1 MRLFLAVLAAFVF
14 GLAQAGQPTY
24 TLRFNHVHTPNDPYH
39 QAWLDWGEAVFQRT
53 NGDVKIE
60 VYHSAQLG
68 VEEDIIEQMRA
79 GAPIAQNTDAGR
91 MGNYIPEFTV
101 MTLPYFV
108 ETLEEIDQL
117 NRLPIVQEWKK
128 RLEDEF
134 GIHILSFNF
143 VQGLRHFV
151 TNKPIYKPAD
161 LNGLRIREAP
171 APAWQEASRSLGA
184 TPVAIPYTEIYSA
197 IQTKAVDGCE
207 NVYVATYNSSLYEVA
222 NYLSETG
229 HVLLNNFSVTSADW
243 FRSLPEEYQKIID
256 EECDK
261 AGRKVSLE
269 IENQYSAEAKQLL
282 IDKGM
287 KIVPESEIDKDAF
300 REAGKQAYAALGLV
314 DARKAV
320 YEQLGKQP

>member
-1 MRLFLAVLAAFVF
+1 MRMFLAALALVLC

-24 TLRFNHVHTPNDPYH
+24 TLRYNHVHTPNDPYH
-39 QAWLDWGEAVFQRT
+39 QAWLDWAEAVSKRT

-60 VYHSAQLG
+60 VYHSGQLG
-68 VEEDIIEQMRA
+68 VEEDIIEQMRM

-91 MGNYIPEFTV
+91 MGNYIPEFAA

-117 NRLPIVQEWKK
+117 NNLPIVQGWKK

-161 LNGLRIREAP
+161 LDGLRIREAP
-171 APAWQEASRSLGA
+171 APAWQEVARSLGA

-207 NVYVATYNSSLYEVA
+207 NVYVATYNSSLYEVCK
-222 NYLSETG
+222 YLSETG
-229 HVLLNNFSVTSADW
+229 HVLLNNFSVTSAQW

-269 IENQYSAEAKQLL
+269 IENKYSEEAKQLL
-282 IDKGM
+282 IQKGM
-287 KIVPESEIDKDAF
+287 TIVPVSEIDMPAF
-300 REAGKQAYAALGLV
+300 REAGKKAYAALGLLET
-314 DARKAV
+314 RKAV